1 MQGNCK
7 DTCSVEMKRRSHTRF
22 GIVEPA
28 NNRVKPEPRKET
40 EIGLS
45 CLEGMARSAVGFQI
59 GLQVVVLASRKLDY
73 E

>member
-7 DTCSVEMKRRSHTRF
+7 DSCSVEMKRRGHTRF

-28 NNRVKPEPRKET
+28 NNRVKPEHRKET
-40 EIGLS
+40 ENGLS
-45 CLEGMARSAVGFQI
+45 CVEGMARSAIGFQI